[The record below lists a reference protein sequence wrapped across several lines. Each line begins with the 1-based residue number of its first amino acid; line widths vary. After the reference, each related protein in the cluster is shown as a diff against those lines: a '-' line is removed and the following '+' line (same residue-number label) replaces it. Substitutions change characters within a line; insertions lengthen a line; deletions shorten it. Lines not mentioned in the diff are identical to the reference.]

1 MIAIPFILFYK
12 KLNLRRYYPKICKT
26 GKGGGV
32 DHIKYSLY
40 LNLELFICYNF
51 GHFKI
56 KSLFFTRREIYNNQ
70 DNRIP
75 IISSVNSRK
84 YIVKKINN

>member
-1 MIAIPFILFYK
+1 MESKTRPFKNLK
-12 KLNLRRYYPKICKT
+12 KWVRGIF
-26 GKGGGV
+26 

-56 KSLFFTRREIYNNQ
+56 KSLFLQGERFTIIMITEFLLSVALIVVN
-70 DNRIP
+70 
-75 IISSVNSRK
+75 ISS
-84 YIVKKINN
+84 KK

>member
-1 MIAIPFILFYK
+1 MESKTRPFKNLK
-12 KLNLRRYYPKICKT
+12 KWVRGIF
-26 GKGGGV
+26 

-56 KSLFFTRREIYNNQ
+56 KSLFFTRREIYNNH

-84 YIVKKINN
+84 YIVKKINY